1 MCIVYISYFVRL
13 ASRARGIRITTP
25 TRSEEQ
31 MMARLLPYISFLV
44 LLLVMCMAAQA
55 GTGPTP
61 DDEGEQV
68 FPLLSIFNSVYF
80 YFNISSIHSK
90 LIQTSG
96 NEHLYIQQ
104 YLKFNKYRQY

>member
-1 MCIVYISYFVRL
+1 MRL

-31 MMARLLPYISFLV
+31 IMARLLPYISFVV

-80 YFNISSIHSK
+80 YFNSFKVNSNQWK
-90 LIQTSG
+90 
-96 NEHLYIQQ
+96 
-104 YLKFNKYRQY
+104 

>member
-1 MCIVYISYFVRL
+1 
-13 ASRARGIRITTP
+13 
-25 TRSEEQ
+25 
-31 MMARLLPYISFLV
+31 MMARLLPYISFVV
-44 LLLVMCMAAQA
+44 LFLVMCMAAQA

-80 YFNISSIHSK
+80 YFNITSIQFK
-90 LIQTSG
+90 VQTSG

>member
-1 MCIVYISYFVRL
+1 
-13 ASRARGIRITTP
+13 
-25 TRSEEQ
+25 
-31 MMARLLPYISFLV
+31 MMARLLPYISFVV

-80 YFNISSIHSK
+80 YFNITSIHSK
-90 LIQTSG
+90 FKPGEMNIYTFSST
-96 NEHLYIQQ
+96 
-104 YLKFNKYRQY
+104 